1 MCIRDSLGLVRVALT
16 RPRSARPP
24 IPRADLIWAAV
35 LVFFMQCGFAM
46 VEAGTV
52 RAKNTKN
59 ILIKNLLDAC
69 IGALIWFATGMGIAF
84 GDSTDSP
91 YFGTGVG
98 NYALH
103 SRDWSASYTSE
114 GYDWATWFFQF
125 TFAATAATI
134 VSGGVAERCALSAY
148 LAYSVALTGFVYPV
162 VVHLVWDSEGL
173 LSAFN
178 SGSPVL
184 GGVIDFAGSGVVHMT
199 GGIAAFVGA
208 IFLGP
213 RIGRFSAEGKP
224 MPMPGACARAHGG
237 GGGGGDGGGGKH
249 GGGKRPSPTCTHG
262 SMVPPPRARPPPP
275 PRARGVACAGHSSV
289 LQSLGVF
296 ILWLGWYG
304 FNGGSTLAVFSS
316 AYSRDL
322 ARVCV
327 TTTLGAA
334 SAALTSVMIA
344 HQFTHVWDVSA
355 VGNGILAGLVSIT
368 ANCVVIEPWAAIVIG
383 MFGGAIYQGASKLVL
398 KMKVD
403 DPLDAFA
410 VHGVCGAWGLVASGV
425 FCRPE
430 YSYNGLGSHG
440 FVYPGAQPDLL
451 GIQIVTFLIIT
462 IWVGVCSTVIF
473 GSLRLAGILRVPAE
487 VEEAGMDVSK
497 HGGEA
502 YDLSV
507 PPAKA

>member
-1 MCIRDSLGLVRVALT
+1 MNADAALFT
-16 RPRSARPP
+16 AKG
-24 IPRADLIWAAV
+24 DTFYLIWAAV

-224 MPMPGACARAHGG
+224 MPMP
-237 GGGGGDGGGGKH
+237 
-249 GGGKRPSPTCTHG
+249 
-262 SMVPPPRARPPPP
+262 
-275 PRARGVACAGHSSV
+275 GHSSV

>member
-1 MCIRDSLGLVRVALT
+1 MALADDVASLAAKGDTFFLV
-16 RPRSARPP
+16 
-24 IPRADLIWAAV
+24 WAGC

-46 VEAGTV
+46 LEAGTV

-69 IGALIWFATGMGIAF
+69 IGGIMWYLVGFGIAF
-84 GDSTDSP
+84 GDDTDNGFLGS
-91 YFGTGVG
+91 GTGG
-98 NYALH
+98 KAYAIH
-103 SRDWSASYTSE
+103 IEDWRSSYTAE
-114 GYDWATWFFQF
+114 GTDWAFWFFQF
-125 TFAATAATI
+125 TFAAATATI
-134 VSGGVAERCALSAY
+134 ISGGVAERCT
-148 LAYSVALTGFVYPV
+148 LTGYVIYSIAFTSFIYPV
-162 VVHLVWDSEGL
+162 VVHMVWDSEGYF
-173 LSAFN
+173 SAFN
-178 SGSPVL
+178 SGTGAAAPVL
-184 GGVIDFAGSGVVHMT
+184 GGVMDFAGSGVVHMT
-199 GGIAAFVGA
+199 GGIAALAGA
-208 IFLGP
+208 AMLGP
-213 RIGRFSAEGKP
+213 RIGRFDADGK
-224 MPMPGACARAHGG
+224 MLPMPG
-237 GGGGGDGGGGKH
+237 
-249 GGGKRPSPTCTHG
+249 
-262 SMVPPPRARPPPP
+262 
-275 PRARGVACAGHSSV
+275 HSAV
-289 LQSLGVF
+289 LQVLGAF

-304 FNGGSTLAVFSS
+304 FNGGSTLSVFTS

-334 SAALTSVMIA
+334 SGALSSFALVHFTSHI
-344 HQFTHVWDVSA
+344 WDVTA
-355 VGNGILAGLVSIT
+355 VGNGVLAGLVSIT
-368 ANCVVIEPWAAIVIG
+368 AGCVVVDPWAAIVIG
-383 MFGGAIYQGASKLVL
+383 VVAGFAYLGGVQLERLL
-398 KMKVD
+398 KID
-403 DPLDAFA
+403 DPLDAFP
-410 VHGVCGAWGLVASGV
+410 VHGAAGAWGVFAVGM

>member
-1 MCIRDSLGLVRVALT
+1 MALADDVASLAAKGDTFFLV
-16 RPRSARPP
+16 
-24 IPRADLIWAAV
+24 WAGC

-46 VEAGTV
+46 LEAGTV

-69 IGALIWFATGMGIAF
+69 IGGIMWYLVGFGIAF
-84 GDSTDSP
+84 GDDTDNGFLGS
-91 YFGTGVG
+91 GTGG
-98 NYALH
+98 KAYAIH
-103 SRDWSASYTSE
+103 IEDWRSSYTAE
-114 GYDWATWFFQF
+114 GTDWAFWFFQF
-125 TFAATAATI
+125 TFAAATATI
-134 VSGGVAERCALSAY
+134 ISGGVAERCT
-148 LAYSVALTGFVYPV
+148 LTGYVIYSIAFTSFIYPV
-162 VVHLVWDSEGL
+162 VVHMVWDSEGYF
-173 LSAFN
+173 SAFN
-178 SGSPVL
+178 SGTGAAAPVL
-184 GGVIDFAGSGVVHMT
+184 GGVMDFAGSGVVHMT

-224 MPMPGACARAHGG
+224 MPMP
-237 GGGGGDGGGGKH
+237 
-249 GGGKRPSPTCTHG
+249 
-262 SMVPPPRARPPPP
+262 
-275 PRARGVACAGHSSV
+275 GHSSV